1 MALVLKTSVS
11 SRAPWVRIPPSPL
24 KQNQAC
30 PVGGRPYQFLV
41 DQVLIGDSTSLFV
54 HWPLNLS
61 CFALVASRVH
71 PFEGDPCP
79 NQSLSRG
86 MQAKTKSAMVCLT
99 EDMKLTIQISYRQTH
114 CQRPCSDGLH
124 RANNRHSLFNW
135 SRQSWSKSDLEH
147 QRVIANN
154 ILQCNL
160 YQHEKGSF
168 KSIHIRYRTLI

>member
-1 MALVLKTSVS
+1 
-11 SRAPWVRIPPSPL
+11 
-24 KQNQAC
+24 
-30 PVGGRPYQFLV
+30 
-41 DQVLIGDSTSLFV
+41 LFV

-71 PFEGDPCP
+71 PFEGDPYP

-154 ILQCNL
+154 IL
-160 YQHEKGSF
+160 
-168 KSIHIRYRTLI
+168 

>member
-1 MALVLKTSVS
+1 MDTLSVRTESSLSSWRQALS
-11 SRAPWVRIPPSPL
+11 I
-24 KQNQAC
+24 
-30 PVGGRPYQFLV
+30 LV

-61 CFALVASRVH
+61 CFALAAWRVH
-71 PFEGDPCP
+71 PFEGDPYP

-86 MQAKTKSAMVCLT
+86 MKAKTKSAMVCLT
-99 EDMKLTIQISYRQTH
+99 EDMKLTIQICYRQTH